1 MSSGSSPKIVI
12 SVSVPA
18 DLIKILDE
26 LGNWRNRSALVT
38 MALENYVR
46 LKDPIIWKLL
56 QKRREVRSH
65 G

>member
-1 MSSGSSPKIVI
+1 MNSGSSPKMVI

-18 DLIKILDE
+18 DLIEILDE

-46 LKDPIIWKLL
+46 IKDPTIWKLL
-56 QKRREVRSH
+56 EMRRKSH